1 MDLKQWKCKECSATL
16 GMVKRNGR
24 GIRQLLLY
32 RNAVQLVDDVPAEVD
47 VIGVL
52 EGTMMDIRC
61 SACGSVRTWQAGQEA
76 SARREVRTYNA
87 E

>member
-1 MDLKQWKCKECSATL
+1 MELKQWQCKECSAVL
-16 GMVKRNGR
+16 GQVKRNGK

-32 RNAVQLVDDVPAEVD
+32 RNAVQLNDDAPAEVD
-47 VIGVL
+47 VIGYL

-61 SACGSVRTWQAGQEA
+61 SHCGAVRTWHMGQEA
-76 SARREVRTYNA
+76 SARRDPQTYRA